1 MRTVYKKN
9 NFCVIFKFRLVNCV
23 RQAGK
28 QQENIGSEILILS
41 AFYKKTMQLKLLEEK
56 KIFLFDKNICIIS
69 FMQRPIGPYGQSN
82 F

>member
-41 AFYKKTMQLKLLEEK
+41 AFYKKNYATEITGRK
-56 KIFLFDKNICIIS
+56 
-69 FMQRPIGPYGQSN
+69 
-82 F
+82 